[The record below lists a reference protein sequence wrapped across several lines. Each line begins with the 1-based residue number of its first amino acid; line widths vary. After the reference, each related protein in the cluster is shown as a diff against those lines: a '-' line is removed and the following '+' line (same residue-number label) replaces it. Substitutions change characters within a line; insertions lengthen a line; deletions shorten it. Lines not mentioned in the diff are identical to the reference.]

1 MHVASSSRPRL
12 PQSAEKALLRRPFSH
27 LQRTDKP
34 RPPHPTSHHN
44 YKTVYQPARDFAT
57 ACWGNW
63 MTAPPATRQLERSP
77 VIETRDLAVERDH
90 ASRRFAARA
99 RPTPYRRSNRLTPG

>member
-63 MTAPPATRQLERSP
+63 ITSPPATRQLERSA
-77 VIETRDLAVERDH
+77 VIETRDLAVERDPGVAKVRR
-90 ASRRFAARA
+90 AS
-99 RPTPYRRSNRLTPG
+99 PSTPLSPQ

>member
-57 ACWGNW
+57 ACWGNQI
-63 MTAPPATRQLERSP
+63 TAPPATRQLERSCTHDRSSWR
-77 VIETRDLAVERDH
+77 VDGGAVVELPHRKLWG
-90 ASRRFAARA
+90 R
-99 RPTPYRRSNRLTPG
+99 TPHPK